1 MAESQILSVIR
12 LWAAVAWADG
22 MLAEAE
28 AAGLRRLI
36 ATAEL
41 ADDERVIAAGML
53 DDEVALPET
62 LLDDLDEDS
71 RWGIY
76 RAACKL
82 AIVDRVL
89 APAERRM
96 LDKIRARLALDEATG
111 RVIEAGI
118 DGFP

>member
-28 AAGLRRLI
+28 AQGLRRLV
-36 ATAEL
+36 ATADL
-41 ADDERVIAAGML
+41 TADERLAAARML
-53 DDEVALPET
+53 DTEVALPDAFLE
-62 LLDDLDEDS
+62 DLDEDA
-71 RWGIY
+71 RWGVY

-82 AIVDRVL
+82 AVVDRVL
-89 APAERRM
+89 APAERKL
-96 LDKIRARLALDEATG
+96 LDKIRDRLALDAATA

-118 DGFP
+118 DGFA